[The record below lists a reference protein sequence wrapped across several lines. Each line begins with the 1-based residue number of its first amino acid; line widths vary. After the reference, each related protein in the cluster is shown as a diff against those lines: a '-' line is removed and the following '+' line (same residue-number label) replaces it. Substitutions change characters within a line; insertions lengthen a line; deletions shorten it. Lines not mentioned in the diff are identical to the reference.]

1 MFCSIMK
8 HVERK
13 SVLVK
18 ACSRCLYWTIKKV
31 QTLFRCFCFWHQ
43 GCQWTAAFIT
53 PTRPH
58 PPAPLCCSAATASSP
73 NQAALFTSPLTAF
86 RFPSSLHL
94 RPPTWPPSEA
104 RRLTL
109 WLLHLPCGCHKAG
122 WCHFLCSLDLR
133 WSSQDFNRWE
143 SFCHFFVKN
152 GEILFHILTCV
163 ERCLAVV
170 HPVPYL
176 RLKNK
181 RGVRIQ
187 AVSTGCVWLLRF
199 VGIGWITEDASDIM
213 IFACC

>member
-104 RRLTL
+104 RRLTHSDYFTYHVVVIKLVGVISCAL
-109 WLLHLPCGCHKAG
+109 WIYGDHPRILIGGNHFVIFLLKTGRYCFTFWLVWSAAWLSFIQSPTWDWKTSEGSGFRPSPPAAFGC
-122 WCHFLCSLDLR
+122 F
-133 WSSQDFNRWE
+133 
-143 SFCHFFVKN
+143 
-152 GEILFHILTCV
+152 
-163 ERCLAVV
+163 
-170 HPVPYL
+170 
-176 RLKNK
+176 
-181 RGVRIQ
+181 
-187 AVSTGCVWLLRF
+187 
-199 VGIGWITEDASDIM
+199 AS
-213 IFACC
+213 